1 MVEPRTANSS
11 LSVARCRFSTI
22 VGPDQLWPKSVDFV
36 TAIED
41 LEFCR
46 NDAQTVLPSTGST
59 TICESYWPPT
69 TGSGS
74 IGLGTLQVCPR
85 SFEICSRTCRGH
97 EPQEVCPDTS

>member
-1 MVEPRTANSS
+1 MVEPRTASSS

-22 VGPDQLWPKSVDFV
+22 VGPDQVWPKSVDFV

-41 LEFCR
+41 LEFCK
-46 NDAQTVLPSTGST
+46 NEAQTVLPSTGST

-74 IGLGTLQVCPR
+74 IGLGALQVCPR
-85 SFEICSRTCRGH
+85 SFETWSKTCSAH
-97 EPQEVCPDTS
+97 ALHEVCPATS